1 MQHYAT
7 YTEQHSAESTSC
19 PILWFSPHVCIFA
32 DPNMPKLHAAL
43 LWSFARGQSLLLR
56 LCHNARRGLA
66 YGGFRGLGFCMVFL
80 YPQNMKHFQ
89 QTPWDFWTL
98 NDVFLH
104 IRWLAHQF
112 AHRVAVNNCCKY
124 IYICVCKYI
133 YIYIDIYIYI
143 CLYIYI
149 YIHWNFRGGTWK
161 NFWNIFRL
169 HVWGSLAR
177 KCMHVW
183 HSLTWHEAKLN

>member
-1 MQHYAT
+1 MQHIRNNI
-7 YTEQHSAESTSC
+7 QQN
-19 PILWFSPHVCIFA
+19 PLHVQFYGSLQMFAFFA

-56 LCHNARRGLA
+56 LCHNARRGLV

-89 QTPWDFWTL
+89 QTTWTFWTL

-104 IRWLAHQF
+104 ISWLAHQF

-124 IYICVCKYI
+124 MYIYIYIHIYLYVCKYI
-133 YIYIDIYIYI
+133 YIQMSIFIYVNIYI
-143 CLYIYI
+143 CM
-149 YIHWNFRGGTWK
+149 
-161 NFWNIFRL
+161 
-169 HVWGSLAR
+169 S
-177 KCMHVW
+177 
-183 HSLTWHEAKLN
+183 